1 MSNAITDWVRIRR
14 LSLKVN
20 WIVIGQVFAVI
31 GTIHGVRF
39 LTELLEPIALGE
51 LLLALTILSLASLIL
66 IGPLSSGAAN
76 YFSIAEKGVIYLI
89 IFPKHVHSYIEIVSF
104 IRVNK
109 FQKNSIFYE

>member
-1 MSNAITDWVRIRR
+1 MSDAITDWVRIPR

-20 WIVIGQVFAVI
+20 WIVIGQVLAVVV
-31 GTIHGVRF
+31 TILGVRF

-51 LLLALTILSLASLIL
+51 LLLAVTMLSLASLIL

-89 IFPKHVHSYIEIVSF
+89 IFPKHVYSYMEIVSF

-109 FQKNSIFYE
+109 FQKKLYFL